1 MDVTGKVIIVT
12 GASEGIGCAAA
23 RRLAQA
29 GAKVALVARNRARLE
44 ELAQELRGADH
55 EALGVP
61 TDLRDPQAVAQM
73 VEQVQGA
80 FGRIDVL
87 INNAGQSAAG
97 TVADVDPAIFRQIM
111 ELNIYGALSAIQA
124 VVPVMRAGG
133 GGMIVNI
140 SSMVSK
146 MNIPGLGTY
155 AATKAALN
163 VLSST
168 ARAELAPENI
178 RVITVFP
185 RTTETDFGKHAL
197 GDREMRAHQRPGA
210 NWRANVVVDSPEFV
224 AEKILAA
231 VQTEAEETYMD
242 R

>member
-1 MDVTGKVIIVT
+1 MDVIGKVIIVT
-12 GASEGIGCAAA
+12 GASEGIGRAAV
-23 RRLAQA
+23 RCLAQA

-44 ELAQELRGADH
+44 ELVQELRGTDH

-73 VEQVQGA
+73 VEQVRVA

-111 ELNIYGALSAIQA
+111 ELNIYGALAAIQA

-168 ARAELAPENI
+168 ARDELAPENI

-197 GDREMRAHQRPGA
+197 GDREMRARQRPGA